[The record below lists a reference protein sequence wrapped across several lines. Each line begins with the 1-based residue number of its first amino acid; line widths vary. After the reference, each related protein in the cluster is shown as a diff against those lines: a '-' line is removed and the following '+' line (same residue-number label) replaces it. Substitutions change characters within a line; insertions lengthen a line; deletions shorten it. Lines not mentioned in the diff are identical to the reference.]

1 MVSTISPDD
10 KDNAWPAATPNNM
23 TTPVLGNIKSVVY
36 DVASFYSNVRIF
48 NFTSFFPDFIHNLTS
63 MALFNMFA
71 HMLLSKNK
79 IEIV

>member
-10 KDNAWPAATPNNM
+10 KDKAWPVATPNNM

-48 NFTSFFPDFIHNLTS
+48 NSLFFSDFFDNLTS
-63 MALFNMFA
+63 MALFNVFA

-79 IEIV
+79 IEII